1 MLSSTGTIFYKD
13 LEAKHAMTPSTEEID
28 FATMSTA
35 SSIASTDE
43 TKVCEAKQSKAK
55 QSRGDVLPSAL
66 HGRVN
71 VCSTLFRV
79 SPVDLALACAVFL
92 QRTARSTK
100 AHVSA
105 YSA

>member
-55 QSRGDVLPSAL
+55 ESRAEGTSCRL
-66 HGRVN
+66 HCMGV
-71 VCSTLFRV
+71 
-79 SPVDLALACAVFL
+79 
-92 QRTARSTK
+92 
-100 AHVSA
+100 
-105 YSA
+105 